1 MEGPEMVIELTE
13 DAIPFYVNG
22 SRPLPFADHPAVK
35 KLLDDYVEKGIMIPH
50 QFVRRPTHPTP
61 APRDAVAEITGDA
74 KFFSTFD
81 AANGYYQ
88 ITLTCVAT
96 SHRFYDTVG
105 QVQISACTNG
115 PMQLQRRVQ
124 PACRSSLRER
134 QQHRS
139 GGGDLLRFDK
149 SFPEHVAGV
158 YAVLSAARK
167 SGITFSLK
175 KFQFARTQL
184 QWVGFQIQP
193 GGVSVDPEKIRAT
206 SDFPKPTNITELRSF
221 MGLVEQLAGF
231 STDVAATKEPLR
243 PLLSS
248 RNSFV

>member
-1 MEGPEMVIELTE
+1 MGLCSSSDE
-13 DAIPFYVNG
+13 YN
-22 SRPLPFADHPAVK
+22 RRADLAFENVSNT
-35 KLLDDYVEKGIMIPH
+35 
-50 QFVRRPTHPTP
+50 VRVV
-61 APRDAVAEITGDA
+61 D
-74 KFFSTFD
+74 
-81 AANGYYQ
+81 
-88 ITLTCVAT
+88 
-96 SHRFYDTVG
+96 
-105 QVQISACTNG
+105 
-115 PMQLQRRVQ
+115 
-124 PACRSSLRER
+124 
-134 QQHRS
+134 
-139 GGGDLLRFDK
+139 DLLRFDK